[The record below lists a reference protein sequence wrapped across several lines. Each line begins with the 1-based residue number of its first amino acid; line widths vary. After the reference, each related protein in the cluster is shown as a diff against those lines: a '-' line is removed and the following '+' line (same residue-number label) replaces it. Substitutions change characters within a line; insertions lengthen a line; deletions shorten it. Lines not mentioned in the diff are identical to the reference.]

1 VSREDAGRYERER
14 RFHDERFADDTRSA
28 NRFYVIDKSAGAA
41 FEARIGAVPP
51 GSFALDYGCGA
62 GAYASIAL
70 AKRGSRS
77 VAVDIS
83 AEAINQA
90 REKAEAEGVGDR
102 IEFRVMNAESL
113 DLPDS
118 SFDFVCGNG
127 VLHHLD
133 LERAYGELARVLKPD
148 GNGVF
153 LEPMGHNPVIN
164 LYRRRTPEQR
174 TPDEHP
180 LVLGD
185 FDLARRHFEGVDG
198 SFFALAALLL
208 LPLARSRLALRLL
221 PALDALDRGL
231 FRLLPFL
238 RRFAWLVVLDLRR
251 PIHPARAP

>member
-28 NRFYVIDKSAGAA
+28 NRFYVIDRSAGAA
-41 FEARIGAVPP
+41 FESRVDAVPP

-70 AKRGSRS
+70 AKQGSTS
-77 VAVDIS
+77 VAIDIS

-133 LERAYGELARVLKPD
+133 LGHAYAELARVLKPD

-153 LEPMGHNPVIN
+153 LEPMGHNPLIN

-185 FDLARRHFEGVDG
+185 FDLARRYFEVVSGG
-198 SFFALAALLL
+198 YFALTSLLL

-221 PALDALDRGL
+221 PALDAVDRGL

-238 RRFAWLVVLDLRR
+238 TRFAWMVVLDLRR
-251 PIHPARAP
+251 PLQSTTAP